1 MRPEAPA
8 RCYTAHYYIALHC
21 ATLCYIALHTH
32 STILHCTPCV
42 QHCVCIA
49 QHSNAQHCTTLYYI
63 VLHYTA
69 LHTADY
75 GRLVVSKTV
84 FFEIMQISG
93 KSLTFALW
101 YSIVYISCLLHVK
114 IPQEYKTSL
123 LNITMLNSLFDQ
135 CRSVLCAVIDLWWWW
150 ASKAAE
156 FCLFIFVFCLFS
168 LGLFVFSCT
177 VIDMWWQRLSKA
189 AAWPTTTDS
198 SLIFPPLCIEC
209 IPTLTRCIVSIHFR
223 KEGCFGKYIPRGPR
237 AFPRAVILHPE
248 GNRKNPNALP
258 REYIG

>member
-1 MRPEAPA
+1 MSVWIGDIRYRLLMLTPVSRWPSSQLLHSAAHWRIHWSAVDHCHCYCCLWQGEETGKRPEAPA
-8 RCYTAHYYIALHC
+8 RCYTVLHC

-123 LNITMLNSLFDQ
+123 
-135 CRSVLCAVIDLWWWW
+135 
-150 ASKAAE
+150 AS
-156 FCLFIFVFCLFS
+156 
-168 LGLFVFSCT
+168 
-177 VIDMWWQRLSKA
+177 Q
-189 AAWPTTTDS
+189 
-198 SLIFPPLCIEC
+198 
-209 IPTLTRCIVSIHFR
+209 
-223 KEGCFGKYIPRGPR
+223 Y
-237 AFPRAVILHPE
+237 
-248 GNRKNPNALP
+248 
-258 REYIG
+258 